1 MKYRRKYMK
10 HLLVIHTGGTI
21 SMSQDQSNK
30 VVTNDINP
38 ISMHQDVINQYA
50 QIDELN
56 PFNVPSPHMTIKHV
70 KQLKDIILEAVTN
83 KYYDGFVITHGTDT
97 LEETAFLLDL
107 ILGIEQPVVI
117 TGAMRSSN
125 EIGSDGLYNYI
136 SAIRVASDEKARHK
150 GVMVVFNDEIHTAR
164 NVTKTHTSNTNTFQS
179 PNHGPLGVLTKD
191 RVQFHHMPY
200 RQQALE
206 NVNEKLNVPLVKA
219 YMGMPGDIFS
229 FYSREGIDGM
239 VIEAL
244 GQGNIPPS
252 ALEGIQQ
259 LVSLNI
265 PILVKAYMGMPG
277 DIFSF
282 YSREGIDGMVIEA
295 LGQGNIPPSALE
307 GIQQLVSLNIPI
319 VLVSRSFNG
328 IVSPT
333 YAYDGGGY
341 QLAQQG
347 FIFSNGLN
355 GPKARLKLL
364 VALSNNLDKAEI
376 KSYFEL

>member
-1 MKYRRKYMK
+1 MK

-56 PFNVPSPHMTIKHV
+56 PFNVPSPHMTIQHV
-70 KQLKDIILEAVTN
+70 KQLKDIILEAVSN

-206 NVNEKLNVPLVKA
+206 NVNDKLNVPLVKA

-229 FYSREGIDGM
+229 FYSREGIDCM

-252 ALEGIQQ
+252 AL
-259 LVSLNI
+259 
-265 PILVKAYMGMPG
+265 
-277 DIFSF
+277 D
-282 YSREGIDGMVIEA
+282 
-295 LGQGNIPPSALE
+295 

>member
-1 MKYRRKYMK
+1 MK

-56 PFNVPSPHMTIKHV
+56 PFNVPSPHMTIQHV

-206 NVNEKLNVPLVKA
+206 NVNDKLNVPLVKA
-219 YMGMPGDIFS
+219 YMGMPG
-229 FYSREGIDGM
+229 
-239 VIEAL
+239 
-244 GQGNIPPS
+244 N
-252 ALEGIQQ
+252 
-259 LVSLNI
+259 
-265 PILVKAYMGMPG
+265 
-277 DIFSF
+277 IFSF

>member
-1 MKYRRKYMK
+1 MK

-56 PFNVPSPHMTIKHV
+56 PFNVPSPHMTIQHV
-70 KQLKDIILEAVTN
+70 KQLKDIILEAVSN

-206 NVNEKLNVPLVKA
+206 NVNDKLNVPLVKA

-229 FYSREGIDGM
+229 FYGREGIDGM

-252 ALEGIQQ
+252 AL
-259 LVSLNI
+259 
-265 PILVKAYMGMPG
+265 
-277 DIFSF
+277 D
-282 YSREGIDGMVIEA
+282 
-295 LGQGNIPPSALE
+295 

>member
-1 MKYRRKYMK
+1 MK

-21 SMSQDQSNK
+21 IMSQDQSNK

-38 ISMHQDVINQYA
+38 ISLHQDVINQYA

-56 PFNVPSPHMTIKHV
+56 PFNVPSPHMTIQHV

-265 PILVKAYMGMPG
+265 PI
-277 DIFSF
+277 
-282 YSREGIDGMVIEA
+282 
-295 LGQGNIPPSALE
+295 
-307 GIQQLVSLNIPI
+307 

>member
-1 MKYRRKYMK
+1 MK

-38 ISMHQDVINQYA
+38 ISLHQDVINQYA

-56 PFNVPSPHMTIKHV
+56 PFNVPSPHMTIQHV

-125 EIGSDGLYNYI
+125 EIDSDGLYNYI

-219 YMGMPGDIFS
+219 YMG
-229 FYSREGIDGM
+229 
-239 VIEAL
+239 L
-244 GQGNIPPS
+244 
-252 ALEGIQQ
+252 
-259 LVSLNI
+259 
-265 PILVKAYMGMPG
+265 PG

>member
-1 MKYRRKYMK
+1 MK

-38 ISMHQDVINQYA
+38 ISLHQDVINQYA

-56 PFNVPSPHMTIKHV
+56 PFNVPSPHMTIQHV

-83 KYYDGFVITHGTDT
+83 KYYYGFVITHGTDT

-219 YMGMPGDIFS
+219 YMG
-229 FYSREGIDGM
+229 
-239 VIEAL
+239 L
-244 GQGNIPPS
+244 
-252 ALEGIQQ
+252 
-259 LVSLNI
+259 
-265 PILVKAYMGMPG
+265 PG

>member
-1 MKYRRKYMK
+1 MK

-30 VVTNDINP
+30 LVTNDTNP

-56 PFNVPSPHMTIKHV
+56 PFNVPSPHMTIQHV

-206 NVNEKLNVPLVKA
+206 NVNDKLNVP
-219 YMGMPGDIFS
+219 
-229 FYSREGIDGM
+229 
-239 VIEAL
+239 
-244 GQGNIPPS
+244 
-252 ALEGIQQ
+252 
-259 LVSLNI
+259 
-265 PILVKAYMGMPG
+265 LVKAYMGMPG

>member
-1 MKYRRKYMK
+1 MK

-38 ISMHQDVINQYA
+38 ISMHQDLINQYA

-56 PFNVPSPHMTIKHV
+56 PFNVPSPHMTIQHV

-206 NVNEKLNVPLVKA
+206 NVNDKLNVP
-219 YMGMPGDIFS
+219 
-229 FYSREGIDGM
+229 
-239 VIEAL
+239 
-244 GQGNIPPS
+244 
-252 ALEGIQQ
+252 
-259 LVSLNI
+259 
-265 PILVKAYMGMPG
+265 LVKAYMGMPG

>member
-1 MKYRRKYMK
+1 MK

-56 PFNVPSPHMTIKHV
+56 PFNVPSPHMTIQHV

-191 RVQFHHMPY
+191 SVQFHHMPY

-206 NVNEKLNVPLVKA
+206 NVNEKLNVP
-219 YMGMPGDIFS
+219 
-229 FYSREGIDGM
+229 
-239 VIEAL
+239 
-244 GQGNIPPS
+244 
-252 ALEGIQQ
+252 
-259 LVSLNI
+259 
-265 PILVKAYMGMPG
+265 LVKAYMGMPG

>member
-1 MKYRRKYMK
+1 MK

-56 PFNVPSPHMTIKHV
+56 PFNVPSPHMTIQHV

-200 RQQALE
+200 RQQALK
-206 NVNEKLNVPLVKA
+206 NVNEKLNVP
-219 YMGMPGDIFS
+219 
-229 FYSREGIDGM
+229 
-239 VIEAL
+239 
-244 GQGNIPPS
+244 
-252 ALEGIQQ
+252 
-259 LVSLNI
+259 
-265 PILVKAYMGMPG
+265 LVKAYMGMPG

-376 KSYFEL
+376 KAYFEL

>member
-1 MKYRRKYMK
+1 MK

-38 ISMHQDVINQYA
+38 ISLHQDVINQYA

-56 PFNVPSPHMTIKHV
+56 PFNVPSPHMTIQHV

-179 PNHGPLGVLTKD
+179 PNHGPLGILTKD

-244 GQGNIPPS
+244 GQGN
-252 ALEGIQQ
+252 
-259 LVSLNI
+259 
-265 PILVKAYMGMPG
+265 M
-277 DIFSF
+277 
-282 YSREGIDGMVIEA
+282 
-295 LGQGNIPPSALE
+295 PPSALE

>member
-1 MKYRRKYMK
+1 MK

-38 ISMHQDVINQYA
+38 ISLHQDVINQYA

-56 PFNVPSPHMTIKHV
+56 PFNVPSPHMTIQHV

-150 GVMVVFNDEIHTAR
+150 GVTVVFNDEIHTAR

-244 GQGNIPPS
+244 GQGN
-252 ALEGIQQ
+252 
-259 LVSLNI
+259 
-265 PILVKAYMGMPG
+265 M
-277 DIFSF
+277 
-282 YSREGIDGMVIEA
+282 
-295 LGQGNIPPSALE
+295 PPSALE

>member
-1 MKYRRKYMK
+1 MK

-30 VVTNDINP
+30 VETNDINP
-38 ISMHQDVINQYA
+38 ISLHQDVINQYV

-56 PFNVPSPHMTIKHV
+56 PFNVPSPHMTIQHV

-244 GQGNIPPS
+244 GQGN
-252 ALEGIQQ
+252 
-259 LVSLNI
+259 
-265 PILVKAYMGMPG
+265 M
-277 DIFSF
+277 
-282 YSREGIDGMVIEA
+282 
-295 LGQGNIPPSALE
+295 PPSALE

>member
-1 MKYRRKYMK
+1 MK

-38 ISMHQDVINQYA
+38 ISLHQDVINQYA

-56 PFNVPSPHMTIKHV
+56 PFNVPSPHMTIQHV

-125 EIGSDGLYNYI
+125 EIGSDGLYNYV

-219 YMGMPGDIFS
+219 YMG
-229 FYSREGIDGM
+229 
-239 VIEAL
+239 L
-244 GQGNIPPS
+244 
-252 ALEGIQQ
+252 
-259 LVSLNI
+259 
-265 PILVKAYMGMPG
+265 PG

>member
-1 MKYRRKYMK
+1 MK

-38 ISMHQDVINQYA
+38 ISLHQDVINQYA

-56 PFNVPSPHMTIKHV
+56 PFNVPSPHMTIQHV

-83 KYYDGFVITHGTDT
+83 KYYDGFVISHGTDT

-219 YMGMPGDIFS
+219 YMG
-229 FYSREGIDGM
+229 
-239 VIEAL
+239 L
-244 GQGNIPPS
+244 
-252 ALEGIQQ
+252 
-259 LVSLNI
+259 
-265 PILVKAYMGMPG
+265 PG

>member
-1 MKYRRKYMK
+1 MKD
-10 HLLVIHTGGTI
+10 LLVIHTGGTI

-56 PFNVPSPHMTIKHV
+56 PFNVPSPHMTIQHV
-70 KQLKDIILEAVTN
+70 KQLKDIILEAVSN

-164 NVTKTHTSNTNTFQS
+164 NVTKTHTSNTNTFKS

-206 NVNEKLNVPLVKA
+206 NVNEKLNVP
-219 YMGMPGDIFS
+219 
-229 FYSREGIDGM
+229 
-239 VIEAL
+239 
-244 GQGNIPPS
+244 
-252 ALEGIQQ
+252 
-259 LVSLNI
+259 
-265 PILVKAYMGMPG
+265 LVKAYMGMPG

>member
-1 MKYRRKYMK
+1 MK

-56 PFNVPSPHMTIKHV
+56 PFNVPSPHMTIQHV

-206 NVNEKLNVPLVKA
+206 NVNDKLNVPLVKA

-244 GQGNIPPS
+244 
-252 ALEGIQQ
+252 E
-259 LVSLNI
+259 
-265 PILVKAYMGMPG
+265 
-277 DIFSF
+277 
-282 YSREGIDGMVIEA
+282 
-295 LGQGNIPPSALE
+295 QGNIPPSALE

>member
-1 MKYRRKYMK
+1 MK

-56 PFNVPSPHMTIKHV
+56 PFNVPSPHMTIQHV

-265 PILVKAYMGMPG
+265 PI
-277 DIFSF
+277 
-282 YSREGIDGMVIEA
+282 
-295 LGQGNIPPSALE
+295 
-307 GIQQLVSLNIPI
+307 

>member
-1 MKYRRKYMK
+1 MK

-56 PFNVPSPHMTIKHV
+56 PFNVPSPHMTIQHV
-70 KQLKDIILEAVTN
+70 KQLKDIILEAVSN

-206 NVNEKLNVPLVKA
+206 NVNDKLNVPLVKA

-252 ALEGIQQ
+252 AL
-259 LVSLNI
+259 
-265 PILVKAYMGMPG
+265 
-277 DIFSF
+277 DC
-282 YSREGIDGMVIEA
+282 
-295 LGQGNIPPSALE
+295 
-307 GIQQLVSLNIPI
+307 IQQLVSLNIPI

>member
-1 MKYRRKYMK
+1 MK

-30 VVTNDINP
+30 VVTNDTNP

-56 PFNVPSPHMTIKHV
+56 PFNVPSPHMTIQHV

-179 PNHGPLGVLTKD
+179 PNHGPLGVLTKN

-206 NVNEKLNVPLVKA
+206 NVNDKLNVP
-219 YMGMPGDIFS
+219 
-229 FYSREGIDGM
+229 
-239 VIEAL
+239 
-244 GQGNIPPS
+244 
-252 ALEGIQQ
+252 
-259 LVSLNI
+259 
-265 PILVKAYMGMPG
+265 LVKAYMGMPG

>member
-1 MKYRRKYMK
+1 MK

-56 PFNVPSPHMTIKHV
+56 PFNVPSPHMTIQHV
-70 KQLKDIILEAVTN
+70 KQLKDIILEAVSN

-265 PILVKAYMGMPG
+265 PI
-277 DIFSF
+277 
-282 YSREGIDGMVIEA
+282 
-295 LGQGNIPPSALE
+295 
-307 GIQQLVSLNIPI
+307 

>member
-1 MKYRRKYMK
+1 MK

-56 PFNVPSPHMTIKHV
+56 PFNVPSPHMTIQHV

-191 RVQFHHMPY
+191 RVQFHHMSY

-206 NVNEKLNVPLVKA
+206 NVNDKLNVP
-219 YMGMPGDIFS
+219 
-229 FYSREGIDGM
+229 
-239 VIEAL
+239 
-244 GQGNIPPS
+244 
-252 ALEGIQQ
+252 
-259 LVSLNI
+259 
-265 PILVKAYMGMPG
+265 LVKAYMGMPG

>member
-1 MKYRRKYMK
+1 MK

-56 PFNVPSPHMTIKHV
+56 PFNVPSPHMTIQHV
-70 KQLKDIILEAVTN
+70 KQLKAIILEAVTN

-265 PILVKAYMGMPG
+265 PI
-277 DIFSF
+277 
-282 YSREGIDGMVIEA
+282 
-295 LGQGNIPPSALE
+295 
-307 GIQQLVSLNIPI
+307 

>member
-1 MKYRRKYMK
+1 MK

-38 ISMHQDVINQYA
+38 ISLHQDVINQYA

-56 PFNVPSPHMTIKHV
+56 PFNVPSPHMTIQHV

-244 GQGNIPPS
+244 GQGN
-252 ALEGIQQ
+252 
-259 LVSLNI
+259 
-265 PILVKAYMGMPG
+265 M
-277 DIFSF
+277 
-282 YSREGIDGMVIEA
+282 
-295 LGQGNIPPSALE
+295 PPSALE

-319 VLVSRSFNG
+319 VLVSHSFNG

>member
-1 MKYRRKYMK
+1 MK

-56 PFNVPSPHMTIKHV
+56 PSNVPSPHMTIQHV

-206 NVNEKLNVPLVKA
+206 NVNDKLNVP
-219 YMGMPGDIFS
+219 
-229 FYSREGIDGM
+229 
-239 VIEAL
+239 
-244 GQGNIPPS
+244 
-252 ALEGIQQ
+252 
-259 LVSLNI
+259 
-265 PILVKAYMGMPG
+265 LVKAYMGMPG

>member
-1 MKYRRKYMK
+1 MK

-30 VVTNDINP
+30 VVTNDTNP

-56 PFNVPSPHMTIKHV
+56 PFNVPSPHMTIQHV

-206 NVNEKLNVPLVKA
+206 NVNDK
-219 YMGMPGDIFS
+219 
-229 FYSREGIDGM
+229 
-239 VIEAL
+239 
-244 GQGNIPPS
+244 
-252 ALEGIQQ
+252 
-259 LVSLNI
+259 LNI
-265 PILVKAYMGMPG
+265 PLVKAYMGMPG

>member
-1 MKYRRKYMK
+1 MK

-38 ISMHQDVINQYA
+38 ISLHQDVINQYA

-56 PFNVPSPHMTIKHV
+56 PFNVPSPHMTIQHV

-150 GVMVVFNDEIHTAR
+150 GVMVVFNDGIHTAR

-244 GQGNIPPS
+244 GQGN
-252 ALEGIQQ
+252 
-259 LVSLNI
+259 
-265 PILVKAYMGMPG
+265 M
-277 DIFSF
+277 
-282 YSREGIDGMVIEA
+282 
-295 LGQGNIPPSALE
+295 PPSALE

>member
-1 MKYRRKYMK
+1 MK

-38 ISMHQDVINQYA
+38 ISLHQDVINQYA

-56 PFNVPSPHMTIKHV
+56 PFNVPSPHMTIQHV

-219 YMGMPGDIFS
+219 YMGLPG
-229 FYSREGIDGM
+229 
-239 VIEAL
+239 
-244 GQGNIPPS
+244 N
-252 ALEGIQQ
+252 
-259 LVSLNI
+259 
-265 PILVKAYMGMPG
+265 
-277 DIFSF
+277 IFSF

>member
-1 MKYRRKYMK
+1 MK

-56 PFNVPSPHMTIKHV
+56 PFNVPSPHMTIQHV
-70 KQLKDIILEAVTN
+70 KQLKDIILEAVSN

-206 NVNEKLNVPLVKA
+206 NVNDKLNVPLVKA

-252 ALEGIQQ
+252 ALDGIQQ
-259 LVSLNI
+259 LVSLN
-265 PILVKAYMGMPG
+265 K
-277 DIFSF
+277 
-282 YSREGIDGMVIEA
+282 
-295 LGQGNIPPSALE
+295 
-307 GIQQLVSLNIPI
+307 PI